1 MWADIF
7 TELKPLIFSGL
18 ALHEKYNDPAVY
30 PSTLSLLNKES
41 LRQLH
46 QNHSRA
52 ESTGKGAGCR
62 QTPRRFRITGVR
74 LAGCAV
80 VCIDCNTLKHFK

>member
-7 TELKPLIFSGL
+7 TELKPLIFSDL
-18 ALHEKYNDPAVY
+18 ALHENTMTTPPSVY
-30 PSTLSLLNKES
+30 PSTLSLLNMES

-52 ESTGKGAGCR
+52 ESMVGKGAGCR
-62 QTPRRFRITGVR
+62 QTPEG
-74 LAGCAV
+74 AG
-80 VCIDCNTLKHFK
+80 